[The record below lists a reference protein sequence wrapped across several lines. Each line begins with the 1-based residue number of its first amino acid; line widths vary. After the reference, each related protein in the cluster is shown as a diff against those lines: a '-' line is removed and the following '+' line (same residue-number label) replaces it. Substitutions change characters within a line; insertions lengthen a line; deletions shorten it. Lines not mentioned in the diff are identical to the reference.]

1 MGSERISPSPLM
13 RLRRIALFFLL
24 DSLSATAFSSA
35 VAQQPPPPDSA
46 TPAVKLRVFLDCGF
60 CDFDFMRTEIAFV
73 DYVRD
78 RQDAQVHIL
87 VTNQQTGGGGTE
99 FTLHFIGQRE
109 LAKLADTLA
118 YVSATNASPDDLRHG
133 LARTIR
139 LGLVRFYAHLGQGDR
154 FDVTYTAP
162 AQKAGAAASSKDRW
176 KLWVFRL
183 SANGFGSGE
192 KSDNFVN
199 LNGSV
204 SANRTTEMWKAVLS
218 VNGNYGQ
225 SRFILSDGS
234 KFNSYSH
241 SYGFNDLI
249 VRSLGHHWSGGQR
262 ASWTS
267 STFLNQQ
274 HAIRFAPAV
283 EVNFFPYSQ
292 STRRMLTLQY
302 SPGINFFRYQ
312 DTTIFDKISEVRG
325 DQTLTAS
332 IDLKQPWG
340 SVSSSLEGAA
350 YLDDFTQRHLV
361 FFNSLDLRLFK
372 GFSFFSFGQLSFLR
386 DQLYLPRGDLSDQ
399 ERLLRRRQLA
409 TSYTYFVNL
418 GLSYSFGS
426 IFNNIVNPRFG
437 GTSGG
442 FTIIN

>member
-1 MGSERISPSPLM
+1 M
-13 RLRRIALFFLL
+13 RLRHVVFLVWWTTL
-24 DSLSATAFSSA
+24 VAIIFSSA
-35 VAQQPPPPDSA
+35 KGQQPSAKDSAPPPIR
-46 TPAVKLRVFLDCGF
+46 LRVFLDCNF
-60 CDFDFMRTEIAFV
+60 CDFDFMRTEINFV

-87 VTNQQTGGGGTE
+87 VTNQPTGGGGTE

-109 LAKLADTLA
+109 LARIADTLT
-118 YVSATNASPDDLRHG
+118 YVSPPSASPDDLRHG

-139 LGLVRFYAHLGQGDR
+139 LSLVRYYAHLGQAAR
-154 FDVTYTAP
+154 FDVTYTP
-162 AQKAGAAASSKDRW
+162 PTDGPGGKGASKDRW
-176 KLWVFRL
+176 NLWVFRL

-192 KSDNFVN
+192 KSDNFVS

-204 SANRTTEMWKAVLS
+204 SANRTTEMWKS
-218 VNGNYGQ
+218 TFGVNGNYGQ
-225 SRFILSDGS
+225 SRFILTDGS

-241 SYGFNDLI
+241 SYGFNDLL
-249 VRSLGHHWSGGQR
+249 VKSLGPHWSAGQR
-262 ASWTS
+262 ASWMS
-267 STFLNQQ
+267 STFLNQKR
-274 HAIRFAPAV
+274 AIRLAPAV
-283 EVNFFPYSQ
+283 EVNFFPYAQ

-302 SPGINFFRYQ
+302 SPGINFFGYQ

-350 YLDDFTQRHLV
+350 YIDDFTKRHLV

-372 GFSFFSFGQLSFLR
+372 GFSFFSFGQLSLLR
-386 DQLYLPRGDLSDQ
+386 DQLYLPRGSLSDQ
-399 ERLLRRRQLA
+399 ERLLRQCQLA
-409 TSYTYFVNL
+409 TSYTYFLNL

>member
-1 MGSERISPSPLM
+1 M
-13 RLRRIALFFLL
+13 RTRCVAFLYLLATLGAL
-24 DSLSATAFSSA
+24 AFSSA
-35 VAQQPPPPDSA
+35 GAQQPAHIDSA
-46 TPAVKLRVFLDCGF
+46 PQPIRLRVFLDCGM
-60 CDFDFMRTEIAFV
+60 CDVDFIHTEINFV

-78 RQDAQVHIL
+78 RQYAQVHIL
-87 VTNQQTGGGGTE
+87 VTGQQTGGGGTE
-99 FTLHFIGQRE
+99 YTLHFIGLHE
-109 LAKLADTLA
+109 LANLADTLT
-118 YVSATNASPDDLRHG
+118 YVAPPSASQDDVRHG

-139 LGLVRFYAHLGQGDR
+139 LSLVRYYAHLGQAGR

-162 AQKAGAAASSKDRW
+162 TGTGEGAKGTTRDPW
-176 KLWVFRL
+176 NLWVFTI
-183 SANGFGSGE
+183 SASGYGSGE
-192 KSDNFVN
+192 QSYNQVS

-204 SANRTTEMWKAVLS
+204 GANRTTEMWKTVLS
-218 VNGNYGQ
+218 VNGDYSQN
-225 SRFILSDGS
+225 RFILSDNS

-241 SYGFNDLI
+241 GYGFNDLI
-249 VRSLGHHWSGGQR
+249 VKSLGKQWSAGER
-262 ASWTS
+262 ASWTA

-283 EVNFFPYSQ
+283 EYNFFPYSQ
-292 STRRMLTLQY
+292 STRRILTLQY

-325 DQTLTAS
+325 DQTLTVS
-332 IDLKQPWG
+332 LGLKQPWG

-350 YLDDFTQRHLV
+350 YIDDFTKRHLI
-361 FFNSLDLRLFK
+361 FFNSLDLHLFK
-372 GFSFFSFGQLSFLR
+372 GFSFSSFAGVSFLR

-399 ERLLRRRQLA
+399 DRLLRLRQLE

-437 GTSGG
+437 GSSGG
-442 FTIIN
+442 IIIIN

>member
-1 MGSERISPSPLM
+1 M
-13 RLRRIALFFLL
+13 RSGRVAFLF
-24 DSLSATAFSSA
+24 LSAILGAFAFSSA
-35 VAQQPPPPDSA
+35 QGQQPAPKDSVPAPIRPNDSVPPLIR
-46 TPAVKLRVFLDCGF
+46 LRIFLDCNV

-87 VTNQQTGGGGTE
+87 VTDQSTGGGGTE
-99 FTLHFIGQRE
+99 YTLHFIGQRE
-109 LAKLADTLA
+109 LANIADTIA
-118 YVSATNASPDDLRHG
+118 YVSPPSASPDDLRHG

-139 LGLVRFYAHLGQGDR
+139 LGLVRYYAHLGQAGR

-162 AQKAGAAASSKDRW
+162 TGPSGANAASKDRW
-176 KLWVFRL
+176 NLWVFRV

-192 KSDNFVN
+192 QSDNFVS
-199 LNGSV
+199 LNSSV
-204 SANRTTEMWKAVLS
+204 SANRTTELWKAVLS

-241 SYGFNDLI
+241 SYGFSDLL
-249 VRSLGHHWSGGQR
+249 VKSLGKRWSAGQR
-262 ASWTS
+262 MSWTS

-274 HAIRFAPAV
+274 RAIRFAPAV
-283 EVNFFPYSQ
+283 EYNFFPYSQ
-292 STRRMLTLQY
+292 STRRALTLQY

-312 DTTIFDKISEVRG
+312 DTTIFDKVSEVRG

-332 IDLKQPWG
+332 IDLRQPWG

-350 YLDDFTQRHLV
+350 YIDDFTKRHLV

-372 GFSFFSFGQLSFLR
+372 GFSFFSFGQVSLLR

-399 ERLLRRRQLA
+399 DRLLRQRQLA

-437 GTSGG
+437 GSSGG
-442 FTIIN
+442 IIIMN

>member
-1 MGSERISPSPLM
+1 MRPL
-13 RLRRIALFFLL
+13 RLDLFFRIALAAF
-24 DSLSATAFSSA
+24 AFSSA
-35 VAQQPPPPDSA
+35 DAQQPLPNDSVSS
-46 TPAVKLRVFLDCGF
+46 PRRLRVFLDCNF

-78 RQDAQVHIL
+78 RQDADVHIL
-87 VTNQQTGGGGTE
+87 VTDQPTGGGGTE

-109 LAKLADTLA
+109 LAYLSDTLE
-118 YVSATNASPDDLRHG
+118 YVSQASASPDDLRHG
-133 LARTIR
+133 LARLVR
-139 LGLVRFYAHLGQGDR
+139 LGLVRYYAHHGQADR
-154 FDVTYTAP
+154 FDVTYTPTA
-162 AQKAGAAASSKDRW
+162 AGAPGAKAPTKDRW
-176 KLWVFRL
+176 NLWVYRI
-183 SANGFGSGE
+183 SANGYGSGE
-192 KSDNFVN
+192 QSDNFVS
-199 LNGSV
+199 LNGSL
-204 SANRTTEMWKAVLS
+204 SANRTTEMWKAV
-218 VNGNYGQ
+218 VGANANYGQ

-241 SYGFNDLI
+241 SYGFNDLL
-249 VRSLGHHWSGGQR
+249 VKSLGPHWSAGQR

-267 STFLNQQ
+267 STFLNQS
-274 HAIRFAPAV
+274 HAIRFAPAI
-283 EVNFFPYSQ
+283 EYNIFPYSQ
-292 STRRMLTLQY
+292 STRRQLTLQY
-302 SPGINFFRYQ
+302 SAGISHFRYQ
-312 DTTIFDKISEVRG
+312 DTTIFDKLREVRA

-350 YLDDFTQRHLV
+350 YIDDFTKRHLI
-361 FFNSLDLRLFK
+361 FFNSLDLHLFK
-372 GFSFFSFGQLSFLR
+372 GFSFFSFGQISLLR

-399 ERLLRRRQLA
+399 ERLLRQRQLA

>member
-1 MGSERISPSPLM
+1 MSLL
-13 RLRRIALFFLL
+13 RLAFFC
-24 DSLSATAFSSA
+24 LSATLAAIACSPLK
-35 VAQQPPPPDSA
+35 AQQPTPQPAPSNSAPPS
-46 TPAVKLRVFLDCGF
+46 VKLRVFLDCNF
-60 CDFDFMRTEIAFV
+60 CDFDFMRTEINFV

-87 VTNQQTGGGGTE
+87 VTNQPTGGGGNE
-99 FTLHFIGQRE
+99 FTLHFIGQKE
-109 LAKLADTLA
+109 LAHVADTLK
-118 YVSATNASPDDLRHG
+118 YVSPPSASQDDLRRG
-133 LARTIR
+133 LARIIK
-139 LGLVRFYAHLGQGDR
+139 LGLVRYYSHVGQSGR

-162 AQKAGAAASSKDRW
+162 TAADSASKAAARDRW
-176 KLWVFRL
+176 NLWVFRM
-183 SANGFGSGE
+183 SANGFGNGE
-192 KSDNFVN
+192 KSSNFVQ

-204 SANRTTEMWKAVLS
+204 NASRTTEMWKTSLTS
-218 VNGNYGQ
+218 YGNYNQ

-241 SYGFNDLI
+241 GYGFTDLI
-249 VRSLGHHWSGGQR
+249 VKSLGQRWSAGQR

-267 STFLNQQ
+267 STYLNQKR
-274 HAIRFAPAV
+274 AIRFAPAV
-283 EVNFFPYSQ
+283 EYNFFPYSQ

-312 DTTIFDKISEVRG
+312 DTTIFDKISEARS

-332 IDLKQPWG
+332 IDVKQPWG

-350 YLDDFTQRHLV
+350 YFDDFTKRHLV

-372 GFSFFSFGQLSFLR
+372 GFSFFSYGRLAFLR

-399 ERLLRRRQLA
+399 DRLLRQRQLA
-409 TSYTYFVNL
+409 TSYTYFLNL

-426 IFNNIVNPRFG
+426 IF
-437 GTSGG
+437 
-442 FTIIN
+442 

>member
-1 MGSERISPSPLM
+1 M
-13 RLRRIALFFLL
+13 RLRRIALLYLL
-24 DSLSATAFSSA
+24 ASLSATAFSSA
-35 VAQQPPPPDSA
+35 AAQQPPPPDSA
-46 TPAVKLRVFLDCGF
+46 KPAIKLRVFLDCGF

-99 FTLHFIGQRE
+99 FTLNFIGQRE

-118 YVSATNASPDDLRHG
+118 YVSPTNASPDDLRHG

-139 LGLVRFYAHLGQGDR
+139 LGLVRYYAHLGQAGR

-162 AQKAGAAASSKDRW
+162 TGTVGSARGATRDPW
-176 KLWVFRL
+176 NLWVFTI
-183 SANGFGSGE
+183 SANGNGNGE
-192 KSDNFVN
+192 QSYSQVSV
-199 LNGSV
+199 NGSV
-204 SANRTTEMWKAVLS
+204 SANRTTEMWKTVLS

-225 SRFILSDGS
+225 SRFILSDNS

-249 VRSLGHHWSGGQR
+249 VKSLGHHWSGGQR
-262 ASWTS
+262 ASWTA

-274 HAIRFAPAV
+274 RAIRFAPAI
-283 EVNFFPYSQ
+283 EYNFFPYSQ
-292 STRRMLTLQY
+292 STRRILTLQY

-312 DTTIFDKISEVRG
+312 DTTIFDKTSEVRG
-325 DQTLTAS
+325 DQTLTVS
-332 IDLKQPWG
+332 LGLKQPWG

-350 YLDDFTQRHLV
+350 YLDDFTKRHLV

-372 GFSFFSFGQLSFLR
+372 GFSFSSFAYVSFLR
-386 DQLYLPRGDLSDQ
+386 DQLYLPRGNLSDQ
-399 ERLLRRRQLA
+399 DRLLRLRQLE
-409 TSYTYFVNL
+409 TSYTYSVFL

-442 FTIIN
+442 FMIIN

>member
-1 MGSERISPSPLM
+1 M
-13 RLRRIALFFLL
+13 RLRCVAFLYLF
-24 DSLSATAFSSA
+24 AAFSSLA
-35 VAQQPPPPDSA
+35 VFPAEAQQPAPHDSVPPPI
-46 TPAVKLRVFLDCGF
+46 KLRVFLDCGI

-87 VTNQQTGGGGTE
+87 VTDQQTGGGGTE
-99 FTLHFIGQRE
+99 YSLHFIGQHE
-109 LAKLADTLA
+109 LANVTDTLK
-118 YVSATNASPDDLRHG
+118 YVSRTSASPDDLRHG

-139 LGLVRFYAHLGQGDR
+139 LGLVRYYAHLGQAGR

-162 AQKAGAAASSKDRW
+162 TGPSGANAASKDRW
-176 KLWVFRL
+176 NLWVFRI
-183 SANGFGSGE
+183 SASGFGQGE
-192 KSDNFVN
+192 QSDNQVS

-204 SANRTTEMWKAVLS
+204 NANRTTEMWKYVFT
-218 VNGNYGQ
+218 VYGNYGQ
-225 SRFILSDGS
+225 NRFILSDGS

-241 SYGFNDLI
+241 SYGLSDLI
-249 VRSLGHHWSGGQR
+249 VKSLGHHWSAGQR

-283 EVNFFPYSQ
+283 EFNFFPYSQ
-292 STRRMLTLQY
+292 STRRTLTLQY
-302 SPGINFFRYQ
+302 SPGINFFSYQ
-312 DTTIFDKISEVRG
+312 DTTIFDKVSEVRG

-350 YLDDFTQRHLV
+350 YINDFTKRHLV

-372 GFSFFSFGQLSFLR
+372 GFSFFSFGQVSLLR

-399 ERLLRRRQLA
+399 DRLLRQRQLA
-409 TSYTYFVNL
+409 TSYTYLVNL

-437 GTSGG
+437 GTSGS